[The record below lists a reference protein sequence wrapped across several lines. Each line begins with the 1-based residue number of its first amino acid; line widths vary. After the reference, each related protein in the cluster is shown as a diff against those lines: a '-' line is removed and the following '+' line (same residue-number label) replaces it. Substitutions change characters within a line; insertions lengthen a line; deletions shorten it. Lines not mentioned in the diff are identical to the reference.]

1 MNVERLPK
9 WAQEHIAKLERDLK
23 YAQERIV
30 VFEGKQIKSNTYEE
44 YGRGTDKPQFTYLRQ
59 GAVVTFDLEPHK
71 GWHRAIDCRIT
82 DDGVLHVMGRGSIVV
97 MPSSSN
103 VVNIKCE
110 V

>member
-44 YGRGTDKPQFTYLRQ
+44 YG
-59 GAVVTFDLEPHK
+59 
-71 GWHRAIDCRIT
+71 
-82 DDGVLHVMGRGSIVV
+82 
-97 MPSSSN
+97 
-103 VVNIKCE
+103 
-110 V
+110 